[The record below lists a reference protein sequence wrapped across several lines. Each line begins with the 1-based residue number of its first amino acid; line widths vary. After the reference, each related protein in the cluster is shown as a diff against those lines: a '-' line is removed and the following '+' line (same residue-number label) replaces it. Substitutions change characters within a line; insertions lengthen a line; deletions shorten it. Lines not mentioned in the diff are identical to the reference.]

1 MNDEKVL
8 DISWGTI
15 LKIASAF
22 VFIYFA
28 YLVKDILIWIVF
40 ALVISVLADPA
51 IDFLKRLRFPRV
63 LSTILIY
70 VLIFSIFGGLIY
82 FIIPFFAFE
91 IQQFTQLFPQYFEK
105 IAPPLSGL
113 GVEAF
118 ESMEVFTGTIEGWL
132 MRASSNIFNA
142 IAVIFGGIISTMT
155 IFMLAIFLSIEEK
168 GVDDIIALLSP
179 KKYER
184 IVLAIWKKS
193 KLKVSKWFGM
203 RLILSVFVG
212 LLTFIA
218 CHILNVRYAVSFGL
232 LVGISDIIPIIGPVF
247 SGVVIILFCALE
259 SWVKA
264 LFIMIILVL
273 IQQIEGSILTPIL
286 TKKVIGLPPA
296 LVLVALLIGGRL
308 WGVLGAIL
316 AIPLLGLFYEFFKN
330 FLREKKEAQA
340 ELQ

>member
-1 MNDEKVL
+1 
-8 DISWGTI
+8 
-15 LKIASAF
+15 
-22 VFIYFA
+22 
-28 YLVKDILIWIVF
+28 
-40 ALVISVLADPA
+40 
-51 IDFLKRLRFPRV
+51 
-63 LSTILIY
+63 
-70 VLIFSIFGGLIY
+70 
-82 FIIPFFAFE
+82 
-91 IQQFTQLFPQYFEK
+91 
-105 IAPPLSGL
+105 
-113 GVEAF
+113 
-118 ESMEVFTGTIEGWL
+118 
-132 MRASSNIFNA
+132 
-142 IAVIFGGIISTMT
+142 
-155 IFMLAIFLSIEEK
+155 MLAIFLSIEEK